1 MSRRVVAPARS
12 PAAELEQLGLQCQQ
26 LRLTRV
32 AQTLPGTNTH
42 VAHSQ
47 AAYFG
52 EVDRPFRAKVISRFG
67 PS

>member
-32 AQTLPGTNTH
+32 AQKLPSTNT
-42 VAHSQ
+42 ARRSL
-47 AAYFG
+47 AG
-52 EVDRPFRAKVISRFG
+52 SRSSI
-67 PS
+67 PM